1 MSGSGYEVVAHIALM
16 KLISFFA
23 RLHFAYKYG
32 SSSASDALLASANAG
47 GENVHRNE
55 ARSESC
61 QSTLLLAMTSG
72 VRSSSWSISG

>member
-1 MSGSGYEVVAHIALM
+1 M
-16 KLISFFA
+16 

-55 ARSESC
+55 AGAEDHVDS
-61 QSTLLLAMTSG
+61 LGAL
-72 VRSSSWSISG
+72 

>member
-55 ARSESC
+55 ARSESF
-61 QSTLLLAMTSG
+61 Q
-72 VRSSSWSISG
+72 